1 MVVSRSLVLS
11 DMTSTI
17 RWLLS
22 AVPDQP
28 KWVEL
33 RAMLLSGQCEV
44 YGLED
49 AGRLSF
55 IARHAE
61 MEMGVIC
68 GRPAPDLIR
77 RVIALPPSPE
87 TVLCPPEDRLHVAE
101 AAPEWRS
108 ELATIY
114 RLATDERLP
123 EVPADAVCLLSLS
136 EIESMNHAPA
146 ELKEELI
153 EAATHSPVA
162 ATCIEQL
169 PVSFCYAGSRTES
182 LWDISIDTLA
192 GYRNLGYAALCVSFL
207 IEYFRRRGLAPV
219 WGAVESN
226 TPSMRLAAKL
236 GFTPVDQIVVFEQ
249 SDQVTVV

>member
-1 MVVSRSLVLS
+1 MRYV
-11 DMTSTI
+11 DPTI
-17 RWLLS
+17 HRLLS

-49 AGRLSF
+49 AERLSF
-55 IARHAE
+55 VARHAE
-61 MEMGVIC
+61 MELVFVY
-68 GRPAPDLIR
+68 GRPAPDVIR
-77 RVIALPPSPE
+77 RAAARAPSPE
-87 TVLCPPEDRLHVAE
+87 AVLCLPEDPRHVVE
-101 AAPEWRS
+101 ALPKWRS

-114 RLATDERLP
+114 RLTCGERLP
-123 EVPADAVCLLSLS
+123 EVPAGAVRLLSPS
-136 EIESMNHAPA
+136 EIEAIDHAPV

-153 EAATHSPVA
+153 AAAKSSPVA

-169 PVSFCYAGSRTES
+169 PVSFCYAGSQTES

-192 GYRNLGYAALCVSFL
+192 DYRNRGYAAFCVSFL
-207 IEYFRRRGLAPV
+207 IEHFRRLGLAPV

-226 TPSMRLAAKL
+226 LPSMRLAAKL
-236 GFTPVDQIVVFEQ
+236 GFTPVEELVVFEP
-249 SDQVTVV
+249 SDHTPLCPFLI